1 MVESH
6 PGFRTQ
12 TGLHADGGAQT
23 DQRHSPS
30 PAETPLVD
38 MTGDTDDADLEAH
51 IHGFLTALGERQK
64 PCIPTRLAE
73 IDQPNPGDA
82 EDFRRY
88 VGDLKRAYG
97 LGLLDMYRRIES
109 HGRALCGLT
118 AEAEIAE
125 RVQQIMALVAQDG
138 EDVPKI
144 LASFDNAATQLN
156 SLAIVQLFTT
166 IQGAS
171 VAGLPRQAQ
180 RDALILDL
188 TAYCL
193 ARFPPSEDD

>member
-1 MVESH
+1 
-6 PGFRTQ
+6 
-12 TGLHADGGAQT
+12 
-23 DQRHSPS
+23 
-30 PAETPLVD
+30 
-38 MTGDTDDADLEAH
+38 MTVNTDDADLEAH
-51 IHGFLTALGERQK
+51 INGFLTALGER
-64 PCIPTRLAE
+64 PEELIPTRLAE

-109 HGRALCGLT
+109 HGRAICGLT
-118 AEAEIAE
+118 AETEITE
-125 RVQQIMALVAQDG
+125 RVQQIMTLVAQDG
-138 EDVPKI
+138 HDVPKI

-156 SLAIVQLFTT
+156 SLAIMQLFAT

-188 TAYCL
+188 TTYCL
-193 ARFPPSEDD
+193 TRFPPPDDD